1 MTKLLRRA
9 HQADE
14 FVLYKVVGEMFRL
27 EANSTKEQSAPD
39 GTCNKLERPALTCLA
54 QKPDQPPDEPVADA
68 LVRARWIL
76 STIRP
81 AIFKLQ
87 DCFSLNPN
95 PDRNA
100 SN

>member
-1 MTKLLRRA
+1 
-9 HQADE
+9 
-14 FVLYKVVGEMFRL
+14 MFRL

-54 QKPDQPPDEPVADA
+54 QKPGTNQPPDEPVADA

-76 STIRP
+76 STIRH

-87 DCFSLNPN
+87 DVSHLTLTLREMLQIDCPWLRYLNQRAIAPYL
-95 PDRNA
+95 PY
-100 SN
+100 